1 MIQSQLKAVPVTL
14 TMFLEITQKVTI
26 CNMLLSIVSIV
37 VQKFSLVYCQEVIW
51 ITTLSKLQHQGHVS
65 TDYIESNTL
74 DNKMYGYTFFFI
86 YFYQLEA
93 NYFTILKWVLSY
105 IDMNQPYT
113 FVAEKEL
120 HWFLD
125 NQPEEGVTREKNDKD
140 NKAVLHCLTTRHILF

>member
-74 DNKMYGYTFFFI
+74 DNKMYGYTFFFH
-86 YFYQLEA
+86 L
-93 NYFTILKWVLSY
+93 
-105 IDMNQPYT
+105 
-113 FVAEKEL
+113 
-120 HWFLD
+120 FLLV
-125 NQPEEGVTREKNDKD
+125 GG
-140 NKAVLHCLTTRHILF
+140 